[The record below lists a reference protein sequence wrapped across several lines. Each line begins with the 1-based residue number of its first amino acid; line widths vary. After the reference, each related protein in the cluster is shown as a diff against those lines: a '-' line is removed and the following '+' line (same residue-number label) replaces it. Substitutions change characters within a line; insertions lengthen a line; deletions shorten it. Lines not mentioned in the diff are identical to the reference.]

1 MCRRGP
7 RNAQGLATFE
17 ICVMDL
23 KNQATQLTNNLVF
36 DGAPHWTSD
45 GTKIVFS
52 RMQATGQQVWVMD
65 LENLDASGFPVA
77 TRLTNA
83 PGTQL
88 FATWGTICADN
99 GDDGDDEHED
109 ESGAPG
115 PSSRQ

>member
-1 MCRRGP
+1 
-7 RNAQGLATFE
+7 
-17 ICVMDL
+17 MDL

-45 GTKIVFS
+45 GKKIVFS

-65 LENLDASGFPVA
+65 LENLDASGLPVA

-99 GDDGDDEHED
+99 GDDQDDEHED
-109 ESGAPG
+109 ESAAPG
-115 PSSRQ
+115 PSSRR